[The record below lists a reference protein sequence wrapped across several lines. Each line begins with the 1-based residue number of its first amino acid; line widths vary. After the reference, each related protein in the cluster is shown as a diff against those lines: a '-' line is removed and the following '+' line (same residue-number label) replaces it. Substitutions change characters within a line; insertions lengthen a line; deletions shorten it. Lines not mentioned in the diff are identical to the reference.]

1 MKTLRTVLVI
11 TLALCGLLASAVAS
25 HAAPT
30 WFTVR
35 VDKAGPASPD
45 QVLVSLSDVAG
56 SFANRW
62 FVADAAVQKEILATA
77 LTAIA
82 TEKRA
87 QVLVSDPAAM
97 STILRFYLN
106 KNVE

>member
-1 MKTLRTVLVI
+1 MKTLRTVLL
-11 TLALCGLLASAVAS
+11 TTSTLCGFLAVAALS

-35 VDKAGPASPD
+35 IDKAGPVSPG
-45 QVLVSLSDVAG
+45 QVFVSLSDVAG
-56 SFANRW
+56 SFSNRW
-62 FVADAAVQKEILATA
+62 FVADEPIKNQILATA

-87 QVLVSDPAAM
+87 LVLVSDPAAM